1 MVAALMFVIAMQT
14 PVAHARS
21 ERLLATGAVTELEGS
36 GGGGLT
42 PWALITGLGTDQ
54 EVGAS
59 ADCTYVEPQHFTLA
73 VCGLAVGIRDRL
85 ELSFARQKFDLDDV
99 AAGHSI
105 NQNVFGAK
113 LRVWSDAV
121 YDQDRWWPQVA
132 IGVQYKI
139 NRDFDFI
146 PKLIGARHAA
156 GSDIYLTATKVYLA
170 GPFSRTWLV
179 STTLRATRA
188 NQFGILG
195 FGGDRRDSYSYLGEG
210 NVAVFVTD
218 WLVAGAEFRQK
229 PNNLSAFREDNA
241 RDAFLAWFPA
251 KHLSVT
257 AAYVALGNIA
267 IHDGQHA
274 LYVALQG
281 SF

>member
-1 MVAALMFVIAMQT
+1 MAALMFVIAMQT

-21 ERLLATGAVTELEGS
+21 E
-36 GGGGLT
+36 
-42 PWALITGLGTDQ
+42 
-54 EVGAS
+54 
-59 ADCTYVEPQHFTLA
+59 
-73 VCGLAVGIRDRL
+73 RL

-113 LRVWSDAV
+113 LRVWGDDV
-121 YDQDRWWPQVA
+121 DDQGRWWPQVA

-179 STTLRATRA
+179 SATLRATRA

-218 WLVAGAEFRQK
+218 
-229 PNNLSAFREDNA
+229 
-241 RDAFLAWFPA
+241 
-251 KHLSVT
+251 
-257 AAYVALGNIA
+257 
-267 IHDGQHA
+267 
-274 LYVALQG
+274 
-281 SF
+281 